1 MKSMKNSKT
10 IWEPMIPQE
19 EPTRNPDSFE
29 SAISDIFWM
38 IGSFFM
44 EFFRLLIE
52 PEEDKGK

>member
-1 MKSMKNSKT
+1 MKNSKT
-10 IWEPMIPQE
+10 IWEPMIPQEE

-52 PEEDKGK
+52 PEEGKGK